1 MMNNKFKLTKK
12 SKIYLLITS
21 IILLL
26 IIILILIVI
35 LKNKPDS
42 IKESPFLF
50 ENVELEVFDK
60 KYLTELINRSD
71 IEILEEKVI
80 NTEEIGKQEL
90 NFIFMYEEEKYR
102 GHIVINIVDLVPP
115 TILASSTYTVTIGST
130 KDLINSI
137 ICGDNYDNKPERKII
152 GDYDFNQEGTYNLT
166 YYAKDSSGN
175 ESTKDFK
182 LKVVPKTTSTTTTT
196 TKTTSFTS
204 IIEQYKNDNTE
215 IGIDVSKWQGTID
228 FEKVKEAGCE
238 FVIIRLG
245 HQKGIDG
252 ELILDPYYQENIEK
266 ATQANLKVGVYLY
279 TYAKS
284 REDALTQAQW
294 VIENIG
300 PYELELG
307 VSYDWESWTLFNEL
321 DLSFYNFNKVANTF
335 FTTIEKAG
343 YNSMLYSSK
352 YYLENIWTS
361 ENKDIWLAHY
371 TSKTDY
377 QGSYKLWQMTSNGRI
392 DGINGAVD
400 INILYK

>member
-1 MMNNKFKLTKK
+1 
-12 SKIYLLITS
+12 
-21 IILLL
+21 
-26 IIILILIVI
+26 
-35 LKNKPDS
+35 
-42 IKESPFLF
+42 
-50 ENVELEVFDK
+50 
-60 KYLTELINRSD
+60 
-71 IEILEEKVI
+71 
-80 NTEEIGKQEL
+80 
-90 NFIFMYEEEKYR
+90 MYEEEKYR